1 MPTDEQKTNYEP
13 MYAALAELG
22 LTGNEQKLYVASLSA
37 GPTSLTAL
45 AEQLGIP
52 RPNLYKLIESL
63 EQNGL
68 VASAMRKRYARHF
81 VVESPTVV
89 AERLREHREKQAR
102 LDRTFVDSLPS
113 FLSQYRQG
121 EGALKIRVLT
131 GRAEFS
137 RMFDH
142 MFDEIEGELLFFGSI
157 IDFDRAVGRDEIMR
171 NVDRRVARGV
181 NAKSLLLPNGR
192 GYLSMKT
199 HREHLREIRYLT
211 TLTPFLPMFHVFMN
225 KVIIWQPVTPVA
237 VVIEDEYIVAMFKSI
252 FFGFWNSDASEPAG
266 MDE

>member
-1 MPTDEQKTNYEP
+1 MPTGEPLSKYEP
-13 MYAALAELG
+13 MYAALTELG
-22 LTGNEQKLYVASLSA
+22 LTGNEQKLYVASLST

-63 EQNGL
+63 EQKGL
-68 VASAMRKRYARHF
+68 VASSMRKRYARHF

-89 AERLREHREKQAR
+89 AERLREQREREAR
-102 LDRTFVDSLPS
+102 TDRAFVDALPS

-131 GRAEFS
+131 GRAEFA

-142 MFDEIEGELLFFGSI
+142 MFDEMEGELLFFGSI
-157 IDFDRAVGRDEIMR
+157 LDFDRAVGRDEIMR

-181 NAKSLLLPNGR
+181 NSKTLLLPDGR
-192 GYLSMKT
+192 GYLSMDR
-199 HREHLREIRYLT
+199 HRDQLREVRYLN
-211 TLTPFLPMFHVFMN
+211 TLTTFVPAFHVFMN
-225 KVIIWQPVTPVA
+225 KVIIWQPETPVA
-237 VVIEDEYIVAMFKSI
+237 VVIEDEYVVAMFKSI
-252 FFGFWNSDASEPAG
+252 F
-266 MDE
+266 MDYWKNRSIE